1 MDNSENNSSVT
12 DLRIEYESPALRRN
26 TLKKNPLEQFRL
38 WLDEAIAANI
48 IEPQA
53 MILSTA
59 TSDGIPSART
69 VLIRGYDERGFVFYT
84 NYQSQKGRELA
95 ENPHAALTCYW
106 AVLHR
111 QVRIAGSVSRVS
123 SEESESYFKSRP
135 EGSKI
140 GAWASKQSQV
150 LRSRAELETEVK
162 EFEAEFEGK
171 EIPRPLYWGGYR
183 LLPDIIE
190 FWQGQPSRLHD
201 RFRYIREDDDSWTIQ
216 RLSP

>member
-1 MDNSENNSSVT
+1 MSIPENDSSVT
-12 DLRIEYESPALRRN
+12 DLRIEYESPSLRRN
-26 TLKKNPLEQFRL
+26 NLKANPLEQFKV
-38 WLDEAIAANI
+38 WLDEAIAADI

-53 MILSTA
+53 MTLSTA
-59 TSDGIPSART
+59 TIDGIPSART
-69 VLIRGYDERGFVFYT
+69 VLLRGFDERGFVFYT

-95 ENPHAALTCYW
+95 ENPHAALTFYW
-106 AVLHR
+106 SVLHR

-123 SEESESYFKSRP
+123 SEDSDSYFKSRP

-150 LRSRAELETEVK
+150 LRSRAELEREVK
-162 EFEAEFEGK
+162 EFETEFKDK

-183 LLPDIIE
+183 LAPDVIE
-190 FWQGQPSRLHD
+190 FWQGQTSRLHD
-201 RFRYIREDDDSWTIQ
+201 RFRYVRENDESWLIQ